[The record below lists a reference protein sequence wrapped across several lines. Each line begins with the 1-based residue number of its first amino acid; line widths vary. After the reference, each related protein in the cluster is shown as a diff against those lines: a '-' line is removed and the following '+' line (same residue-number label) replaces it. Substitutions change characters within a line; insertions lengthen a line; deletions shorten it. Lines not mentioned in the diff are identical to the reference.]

1 MKTMPGVH
9 QMNDYESASRQLFSW
24 PRRVLSALLAAM
36 LLLPNISFA
45 VDAICAKVKIEITQE
60 LTMLSINSLT
70 FDPL

>member
-9 QMNDYESASRQLFSW
+9 QMNDHESASSQLFSW

>member
-9 QMNDYESASRQLFSW
+9 QMNDHESASSQHFCW

-45 VDAICAKVKIEITQE
+45 VDTICAKVKIEITQE

>member
-1 MKTMPGVH
+1 
-9 QMNDYESASRQLFSW
+9 MNDHESASSQHFCW